1 MAKNENKILE
11 ELRRRGKIYE
21 DPAPEV
27 GGFTGWLI
35 NLFTKKK
42 VCWLAAVLSAVLVVL
57 FGYWFFLNPHGY
69 WQKKKEA
76 EKNEYMDRR
85 MLWRKS
91 EKMTMQQMLSDMTL
105 MAKGDSVLVCWLTGL
120 SLPVYRDF
128 IHGTAQPTRNA
139 WAETRYWYMSS
150 LANGREWME
159 ERIEKR
165 ICKSLIFVESS
176 RFQVQKDSLK
186 DYRNEKPTHT
196 EIEYN
201 KMYPTFGKFTDKEF
215 EDWRKEYKRFHLF

>member
-1 MAKNENKILE
+1 MEKNI
-11 ELRRRGKIYE
+11 
-21 DPAPEV
+21 
-27 GGFTGWLI
+27 
-35 NLFTKKK
+35 KKR
-42 VCWLAAVLSAVLVVL
+42 VCWLAMVLSVVLVVL
-57 FGYWFFLNPHGY
+57 FGYWFFLNPHVY
-69 WQKKKEA
+69 WQKQKEA
-76 EKNEYMDRR
+76 EKNEYMEKQ

-128 IHGTAQPTRNA
+128 LHGTAQPTRSA
-139 WAETRYWYMSS
+139 WAETRYWYMCA
-150 LANGREWME
+150 LAKGREWIE
-159 ERIEKR
+159 ECAKTRIH
-165 ICKSLIFVESS
+165 KSLIFVETS

-186 DYRNEKPTHT
+186 DYRKEKLTPT

-201 KMYPTFGKFTDKEF
+201 KMYPAFGKSTDKEF

>member
-1 MAKNENKILE
+1 MEKNI
-11 ELRRRGKIYE
+11 
-21 DPAPEV
+21 
-27 GGFTGWLI
+27 
-35 NLFTKKK
+35 KKR
-42 VCWLAAVLSAVLVVL
+42 VCRLALVVIAVLVVL
-57 FGYWFFLNPHGY
+57 FGYWFFLTPHGY

-85 MLWRKS
+85 ILWRKS

-105 MAKGDSVLVCWLTGL
+105 MAKGDSVLVCWVTGL

-128 IHGTAQPTRNA
+128 IHGTAQPTRNV
-139 WAETRYWYMSS
+139 WAKTRYWYMSS

-196 EIEYN
+196 ETEYN

>member
-1 MAKNENKILE
+1 MEKNI
-11 ELRRRGKIYE
+11 
-21 DPAPEV
+21 
-27 GGFTGWLI
+27 
-35 NLFTKKK
+35 KKR
-42 VCWLAAVLSAVLVVL
+42 VCMLAAVLSTVLVVL

-76 EKNEYMDRR
+76 EKNEYMEKQ

-91 EKMTMQQMLSDMTL
+91 EKMTMQQLLSDMTL
-105 MAKGDSVLVCWLTGL
+105 MVKGDSVLVCWLTGL

-128 IHGTAQPTRNA
+128 IHGTAQPTRNV
-139 WAETRYWYMSS
+139 WAKTRYWYMSS

>member
-1 MAKNENKILE
+1 MEQEI
-11 ELRRRGKIYE
+11 
-21 DPAPEV
+21 
-27 GGFTGWLI
+27 
-35 NLFTKKK
+35 KKR
-42 VCWLAAVLSAVLVVL
+42 VFRLALVLSAVLVVL

-69 WQKKKEA
+69 WQKQKEA
-76 EKNEYMDRR
+76 EKNEYMEKQ

-105 MAKGDSVLVCWLTGL
+105 MAKGDSVKVCWLTGL

-128 IHGTAQPTRNA
+128 IHGTAQPTRSA

-150 LANGREWME
+150 LAKGREWME
-159 ERIEKR
+159 KRIEKR

>member
-1 MAKNENKILE
+1 MEKNIRK
-11 ELRRRGKIYE
+11 R
-21 DPAPEV
+21 
-27 GGFTGWLI
+27 
-35 NLFTKKK
+35 
-42 VCWLAAVLSAVLVVL
+42 VCRLAVVLSAGLVVL
-57 FGYWFFLNPHGY
+57 FGYWFFLNPRGY
-69 WQKKKEA
+69 WQNKKEA

-128 IHGTAQPTRNA
+128 IHGTAQPTRNT

-150 LANGREWME
+150 LAKGREWME
-159 ERIEKR
+159 KRAKTRIH
-165 ICKSLIFVESS
+165 KSLIFVETS

-186 DYRNEKPTHT
+186 DYRKEKPIQ
-196 EIEYN
+196 IEVEQN
-201 KMYPTFGKFTDKEF
+201 ALYPALGKPSDEAF
-215 EDWRKEYKRFHLF
+215 EKWMREYKSGFTFPKINNSKRWVKIPFLE

>member
-1 MAKNENKILE
+1 MEKNI
-11 ELRRRGKIYE
+11 
-21 DPAPEV
+21 
-27 GGFTGWLI
+27 
-35 NLFTKKK
+35 KKR
-42 VCWLAAVLSAVLVVL
+42 VCMLAAVLSAVLVVL
-57 FGYWFFLNPHGY
+57 FGYWFFLNPYGY
-69 WQKKKEA
+69 WQKQKEA
-76 EKNEYMDRR
+76 EKNEYMEKQ

-128 IHGTAQPTRNA
+128 IHGTAQPTRNV
-139 WAETRYWYMSS
+139 WAKMRYWYMSS
-150 LANGREWME
+150 LAKGREWME
-159 ERIEKR
+159 ERSEKR
-165 ICKSLIFVESS
+165 ILKSLIFVESS

-186 DYRNEKPTHT
+186 DYLNEKPTHT

-201 KMYPTFGKFTDKEF
+201 KMYPAFGKPTDKEF

>member
-1 MAKNENKILE
+1 MEKNI
-11 ELRRRGKIYE
+11 
-21 DPAPEV
+21 
-27 GGFTGWLI
+27 
-35 NLFTKKK
+35 KKK
-42 VCWLAAVLSAVLVVL
+42 VCWFAAVLSAVLVVL

-91 EKMTMQQMLSDMTL
+91 EKMTMQQLLSDMTL
-105 MAKGDSVLVCWLTGL
+105 MAKGNSVLVCWLTGL

-139 WAETRYWYMSS
+139 WAQTRYWYMAS
-150 LANGREWME
+150 LAKGREWME
-159 ERIEKR
+159 ERAKTR
-165 ICKSLIFVESS
+165 IHKSLIFVESS

-186 DYRNEKPTHT
+186 DYRKEKLTPT
-196 EIEYN
+196 EIRNN
-201 KMYPTFGKFTDKEF
+201 KMYPAFGKSTDKEF

>member
-1 MAKNENKILE
+1 MEKNIKK
-11 ELRRRGKIYE
+11 RVCRG
-21 DPAPEV
+21 A
-27 GGFTGWLI
+27 L
-35 NLFTKKK
+35 
-42 VCWLAAVLSAVLVVL
+42 VLSAVLVVL

-105 MAKGDSVLVCWLTGL
+105 LVKEDSVLVCWLTDL

-128 IHGTAQPTRNA
+128 IHGTAQPTRSA
-139 WAETRYWYMSS
+139 WAETRYWYMCS
-150 LANGREWME
+150 LAKGREWME
-159 ERIEKR
+159 ERSEKR
-165 ICKSLIFVESS
+165 ILKNLIFVESS

-186 DYRNEKPTHT
+186 DYRKEKLTPT
-196 EIEYN
+196 EIRNN
-201 KMYPTFGKFTDKEF
+201 KMYLKDNCLY
-215 EDWRKEYKRFHLF
+215 R

>member
-1 MAKNENKILE
+1 MEKNI
-11 ELRRRGKIYE
+11 
-21 DPAPEV
+21 
-27 GGFTGWLI
+27 
-35 NLFTKKK
+35 KKR
-42 VCWLAAVLSAVLVVL
+42 VCRLALVVIAVLVVL
-57 FGYWFFLNPHGY
+57 FGYWFFLTPHGY

-85 MLWRKS
+85 ILWRKS

-105 MAKGDSVLVCWLTGL
+105 MAKGDSVLVCWVTGL

-128 IHGTAQPTRNA
+128 IHGTAQPTRNV
-139 WAETRYWYMSS
+139 WAKTRYWYMSS

>member
-1 MAKNENKILE
+1 MEKNI
-11 ELRRRGKIYE
+11 
-21 DPAPEV
+21 
-27 GGFTGWLI
+27 
-35 NLFTKKK
+35 KKR
-42 VCWLAAVLSAVLVVL
+42 VCRLALVLSAGLVVL

-150 LANGREWME
+150 LAKGREWME
-159 ERIEKR
+159 ERAKTR
-165 ICKSLIFVESS
+165 IHKSLIFVESS

-186 DYRNEKPTHT
+186 DYRKEKLTPT

-201 KMYPTFGKFTDKEF
+201 KMYPAFGKSTDKEF
-215 EDWRKEYKRFHLF
+215 EDWRKV

>member
-1 MAKNENKILE
+1 MEKNIRK
-11 ELRRRGKIYE
+11 R
-21 DPAPEV
+21 
-27 GGFTGWLI
+27 
-35 NLFTKKK
+35 
-42 VCWLAAVLSAVLVVL
+42 VCRLAAVLSAGLVVL

-69 WQKKKEA
+69 WQKKEEA
-76 EKNEYMDRR
+76 LKNEYMDRR

-105 MAKGDSVLVCWLTGL
+105 MAKGNSVLVCWLTGL

-150 LANGREWME
+150 LAKGREWME
-159 ERIEKR
+159 ERAKTR
-165 ICKSLIFVESS
+165 IHMSLIFVETS

-186 DYRNEKPTHT
+186 DYLNEKPTHP
-196 EIEYN
+196 EIEYD
-201 KMYPTFGKFTDKEF
+201 KMYPAFGKLTDKEF
-215 EDWRKEYKRFHLF
+215 EDWRKEYKRFQLF

>member
-1 MAKNENKILE
+1 MEKNI
-11 ELRRRGKIYE
+11 
-21 DPAPEV
+21 
-27 GGFTGWLI
+27 
-35 NLFTKKK
+35 KKR
-42 VCWLAAVLSAVLVVL
+42 VCRLALVLSAVLVVL

-69 WQKKKEA
+69 WQKQKEA
-76 EKNEYMDRR
+76 EKNEYMEKQ

-105 MAKGDSVLVCWLTGL
+105 MAKGDSVKVCWLTGL

-139 WAETRYWYMSS
+139 WADMRYWYMSS

-159 ERIEKR
+159 ESAKTRIH
-165 ICKSLIFVESS
+165 KSLIFVESS

-186 DYRNEKPTHT
+186 DYLNEKPTHT

-201 KMYPTFGKFTDKEF
+201 KMYLAFGKSTDKEF
-215 EDWRKEYKRFHLF
+215 EDSRKV